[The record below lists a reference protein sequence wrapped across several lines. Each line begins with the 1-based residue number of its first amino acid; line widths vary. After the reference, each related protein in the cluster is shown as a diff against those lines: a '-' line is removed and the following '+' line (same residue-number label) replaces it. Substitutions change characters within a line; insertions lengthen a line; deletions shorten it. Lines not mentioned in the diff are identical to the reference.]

1 MASWNVKLNYS
12 VKGSIRQRAT
22 RSRRRPPHEAS
33 EVTAPGAAAPAPR
46 GGLLATTSHY
56 YAGASATRDRRDRD
70 DPREALADFGR
81 RDEDEPRDVT
91 DALDR

>member
-1 MASWNVKLNYS
+1 MASWNIKFSSSCSKCCS

-22 RSRRRPPHEAS
+22 RPSSPSSRSIGSDRPE
-33 EVTAPGAAAPAPR
+33 
-46 GGLLATTSHY
+46 GGLLVTTPHH

-70 DPREALADFGR
+70 DPSDALALFGR

>member
-1 MASWNVKLNYS
+1 MASWNIKFSSSCS

-22 RSRRRPPHEAS
+22 RPSPPSSRSIGSDRPE
-33 EVTAPGAAAPAPR
+33 
-46 GGLLATTSHY
+46 GGLLVTTPHH

-70 DPREALADFGR
+70 ELREALADLGR

>member
-1 MASWNVKLNYS
+1 M
-12 VKGSIRQRAT
+12 
-22 RSRRRPPHEAS
+22 
-33 EVTAPGAAAPAPR
+33 AAAVATGFNSYR
-46 GGLLATTSHY
+46 QSATTPHH

-70 DPREALADFGR
+70 ELREALADLGR

>member
-1 MASWNVKLNYS
+1 MGFAGGVK
-12 VKGSIRQRAT
+12 V
-22 RSRRRPPHEAS
+22 AS
-33 EVTAPGAAAPAPR
+33 ESTQADGIDSACAGAE
-46 GGLLATTSHY
+46 GGLTTSHY

-81 RDEDEPRDVT
+81 REEDEPRDVT

>member
-1 MASWNVKLNYS
+1 MASWNIKFSSSCS
-12 VKGSIRQRAT
+12 VKGSIGQRAT
-22 RSRRRPPHEAS
+22 RPSSPSSRSIGSDRPE
-33 EVTAPGAAAPAPR
+33 
-46 GGLLATTSHY
+46 GGLLVTTSHH

-81 RDEDEPRDVT
+81 REEDEPRDVT

>member
-1 MASWNVKLNYS
+1 MASWNIKFSSSCS

-22 RSRRRPPHEAS
+22 RPSPPSSRSIGSDRGD
-33 EVTAPGAAAPAPR
+33 GAE
-46 GGLLATTSHY
+46 GGLLVTTSHH

-70 DPREALADFGR
+70 DPSDALADLGR
-81 RDEDEPRDVT
+81 RDDDEPRDVT